1 MTRDELLQRLQTKKN
16 KGIPLQGIH
25 AGSDHGQKAFSEGA
39 DFAVLYHATAYRK
52 TGHGL
57 LAGLL
62 SYGDANGM
70 IEQMGHEALPEAGEQ
85 GPLLAGI
92 CGTDP
97 YRVMDIF
104 LKRIITMGF
113 TGVQNFPT
121 VGFVDGTFRQ
131 HLHEADLDYDHEV
144 LMIAKAHELG
154 LFTCPI
160 VFDTNQAED
169 MASAGADVLVLH
181 PGLHLLRQEYDEEA
195 MEDTIARLEAIIEAA
210 KAVSPEIFTLL
221 AGTELLKAEN
231 EDTLFAMM
239 PELDGF
245 FHMEP
250 HEH

>member
-1 MTRDELLQRLQTKKN
+1 MTREELLQRLQTKKN
-16 KGIPLQGIH
+16 KNVPIIGTH
-25 AGSDHGQKAFSEGA
+25 AGSDYGARAFEAGA
-39 DFAVLYHATAYRK
+39 DFAVIYHATAYRK

-70 IEQMGHEALPEAGEQ
+70 IEQMGHEALPEAGKN
-85 GPLLAGI
+85 GPLFAGI

-104 LKRIITMGF
+104 LKRIISIGF
-113 TGVQNFPT
+113 LGVQNFPT

-144 LMIAKAHELG
+144 LLIAKAHELG

-160 VFDTNQAED
+160 VFDADQASD

-195 MEDTIARLEAIIEAA
+195 LEDTVARLESIIEAA
-210 KAVSPEIFTLL
+210 RSISPEIFVLL
-221 AGTELLKAEN
+221 AGTELLKAET

-239 PELDGF
+239 PNLDGF

-250 HEH
+250 PEN